1 MFNRI
6 YSWSGAWALSF
17 TQNSWLVHNLLLLVS
32 CMRSQPVVHTRSQS
46 MQSRHVRGH
55 LPGPHSQH
63 STPSKTLTLAPSH
76 NDLHKIVLSNMLSS
90 LPACII
96 SRCGVRG
103 KIYCSLSPMKQS
115 PATSKPT
122 FPVARFVPLY
132 IEEGSAISRTRS
144 RRLGR
149 RNGGRERIATLLDYT
164 HSGYFSIDHSREWSK
179 YSRSES

>member
-1 MFNRI
+1 M
-6 YSWSGAWALSF
+6 
-17 TQNSWLVHNLLLLVS
+17 
-32 CMRSQPVVHTRSQS
+32 CSQAVVHTRSQS
-46 MQSRHVRGH
+46 MQSRRVRGH

-115 PATSKPT
+115 PASFKASS
-122 FPVARFVPLY
+122 FVARFVPLCV
-132 IEEGSAISRTRS
+132 EGSAISRASS
-144 RRLGR
+144 RQLGR
-149 RNGGRERIATLLDYT
+149 RNGGTGRITTLLDYT
-164 HSGYFSIDHSREWSK
+164 RSGCLSIDHSR
-179 YSRSES
+179 